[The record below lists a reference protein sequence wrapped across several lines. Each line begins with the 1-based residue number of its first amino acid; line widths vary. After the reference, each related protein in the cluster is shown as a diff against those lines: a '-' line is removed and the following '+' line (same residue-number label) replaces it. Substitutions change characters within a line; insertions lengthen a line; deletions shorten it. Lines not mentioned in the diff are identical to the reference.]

1 MKFSPIQLHESHFE
15 KILIECADQQSN
27 SAQLTLPPDFAVE
40 IFKYI
45 KLSPSYWGIEP
56 PVPGLNERT
65 YAITLGLRTME
76 EGKFEGY
83 KFELIASGVFSCS
96 IENFKSKSVQ
106 DMVFEYGLTL
116 LYGMMREQF
125 ANATSRMSKGLKL
138 LPTMSFMGEMASLS
152 KSTETPL
159 EKRKKRVLKKQISS
173 ES

>member
-1 MKFSPIQLHESHFE
+1 M
-15 KILIECADQQSN
+15 
-27 SAQLTLPPDFAVE
+27 
-40 IFKYI
+40 
-45 KLSPSYWGIEP
+45 
-56 PVPGLNERT
+56 
-65 YAITLGLRTME
+65 
-76 EGKFEGY
+76 
-83 KFELIASGVFSCS
+83 IASGVFSCS